1 MNTKFEIQK
10 APRAFRTISEVAGEI
25 GLEPYVI
32 RFWESQFKQIRPMRR
47 KGGRRYYRPADIDF
61 LKGLKALL
69 HGENLT
75 IKKVKETII
84 KKGKK
89 FIVGWP
95 HEKIADPS
103 STIEKRILQIKLSY
117 AGEKTIY
124 INSFPSQEEKLKIN
138 TLLESL
144 SELKKQLLA
153 RTNF

>member
-84 KKGKK
+84 KKGKN
-89 FIVGWP
+89 FIVGWAN
-95 HEKIADPS
+95 EKITELPS
-103 STIEKRILQIKLSY
+103 RNEKRKLQIKLSY

-124 INSFPSQEEKLKIN
+124 INSIPSQEEKLKIN

>member
-1 MNTKFEIQK
+1 MNTRFEIQK
-10 APRAFRTISEVAGEI
+10 APRAFRTISEVAGELA
-25 GLEPYVI
+25 LEPYVI

-61 LKGLKALL
+61 LKGLKTLL
-69 HGENLT
+69 HGKNLT

-89 FIVGWP
+89 FVVDWP
-95 HEKIADPS
+95 NEKIAEPYS
-103 STIEKRILQIKLSY
+103 EIEKRKLQIKLSY
-117 AGEKTIY
+117 AGKKTIY
-124 INSFPSQEEKLKIN
+124 IDAFPSEDEKLKIN

-144 SELKKQLLA
+144 SELKKQMLA

>member
-10 APRAFRTISEVAGEI
+10 APRAFRTISEVAGELA
-25 GLEPYVI
+25 LEPYVI

-69 HGENLT
+69 HGKNLT

-89 FIVGWP
+89 FVVDWP
-95 HEKIADPS
+95 NEKIAEPKG
-103 STIEKRILQIKLSY
+103 IEKRKLQIKLSY

-138 TLLESL
+138 TLIESL

>member
-89 FIVGWP
+89 FVVDWP
-95 HEKIADPS
+95 NEKIAEPS
-103 STIEKRILQIKLSY
+103 SGIEKRKLQIKLSY
-117 AGEKTIY
+117 TGKKTIY
-124 INSFPSQEEKLKIN
+124 IKAFPSEEEKLKIN

>member
-95 HEKIADPS
+95 NEEIAEPS
-103 STIEKRILQIKLSY
+103 KRIEKRKLQIKLSY